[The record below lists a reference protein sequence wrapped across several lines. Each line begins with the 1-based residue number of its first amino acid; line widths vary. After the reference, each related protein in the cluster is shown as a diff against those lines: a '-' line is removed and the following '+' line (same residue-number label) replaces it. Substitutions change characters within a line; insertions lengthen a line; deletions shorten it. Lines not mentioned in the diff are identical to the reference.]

1 LPHLVQMQQTYG
13 KDGLVALSVQ
23 VGPLDEMEKETY
35 LKILRDKKVT
45 NLKTVVLKE
54 KEEVWKKK
62 LGFESFP
69 AVFVFNREGKWTR
82 FSSDDKE
89 YSDTEVMLN
98 AVDRLVKTL
107 LKK

>member
-1 LPHLVQMQQTYG
+1 MQQTYG
-13 KDGLVALSVQ
+13 KDGLVALSVH
-23 VGPLDEMEKETY
+23 VGPLDAMEKGTY

-45 NLKTVVLKE
+45 NLKTVVLNE
-54 KEEVWKKK
+54 KEDVWKKK
-62 LGFESFP
+62 LDFESFP
-69 AVFVFNREGKWTR
+69 AVFVFNREGKWNR
-82 FSSDDKE
+82 FRSDDKE